1 MSRCPPGRRRHDLLA
16 LQVGDELSH
25 VRHTVHGQPVGQGSL
40 GGVGLGHIQRIDA
53 QPRRRQRHGQHAR
66 HRPQRA
72 GEAQL
77 AQKRRALGQG
87 RYLLRRGQNAQQ
99 DGQVVHR
106 ALLPHPRRSQIDR
119 DAADGELG
127 PAVLHRRPN
136 ALPRLLHRRVRQAHH
151 VEPRQSA
158 GQKALHRHLIA
169 GDARQAQRPYR
180 HHHGQRPL
188 YTNFIAP
195 YILPQNSRR
204 EQPLF
209 PKKVPYLLRGV
220 HEPVPPP

>member
-1 MSRCPPGRRRHDLLA
+1 MSCPTSVTPYTVSPSARVASAALASGTYSVSMPSRAAVSAMGSTPVTGRSAPER
-16 LQVGDELSH
+16 LSS
-25 VRHTVHGQPVGQGSL
+25 PKN
-40 GGVGLGHIQRIDA
+40 A
-53 QPRRRQRHGQHAR
+53 A
-66 HRPQRA
+66 
-72 GEAQL
+72 
-77 AQKRRALGQG
+77 ALGQG

-99 DGQVVHR
+99 DGQVIHR

-195 YILPQNSRR
+195 YILPQNFRR

-209 PKKVPYLLRGV
+209 PKKSPAFCAECMNLSRRR
-220 HEPVPPP
+220 ENFCAWR